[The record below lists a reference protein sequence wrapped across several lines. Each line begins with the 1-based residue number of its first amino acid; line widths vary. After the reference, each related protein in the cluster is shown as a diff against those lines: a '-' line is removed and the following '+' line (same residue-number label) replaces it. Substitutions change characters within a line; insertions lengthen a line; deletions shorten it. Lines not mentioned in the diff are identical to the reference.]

1 MRCKLLKKV
10 QRIASRA
17 CCKAAWERK
26 EHSTRH
32 HAGACRKLFEKVK
45 KLKTITVSPSK
56 TQETGGRLAGGRMA
70 GCGRVAVWP
79 CGHVAMW
86 PCGRGRVAAW
96 PGGRVAVVV
105 AGWPGGRVAV
115 AVAGPWPGWPATK
128 KNYSALMH
136 APHEDTWPAT
146 SHPLHVGHGFLSP
159 VNCLTSVV
167 DTWWIQQNG
176 MIQDAWPF
184 STSSISARVPAHGH
198 GRKLWW

>member
-1 MRCKLLKKV
+1 MRCKLLEKV

-45 KLKTITVSPSK
+45 KLKTITVIPSK

-105 AGWPGGRVAV
+105 AGWPGGRVAGWPGGRVAVAV
-115 AVAGPWPGWPATK
+115 AVAGLWPWPGWPATK
-128 KNYSALMH
+128 KSYCGIM
-136 APHEDTWPAT
+136 W
-146 SHPLHVGHGFLSP
+146 GFNP
-159 VNCLTSVV
+159 VRSV
-167 DTWWIQQNG
+167 Q
-176 MIQDAWPF
+176 PF
-184 STSSISARVPAHGH
+184 SKRGKASNTSTTHRGASNKNRGMRPSYSFDTTEH
-198 GRKLWW
+198 